1 MRILILGGPFLNA
14 GFQALGCDTL
24 NVGDKPDCDVYCTH
38 PTSALKIWE
47 RVREGGYTPDFALYC
62 DSGNMPQFFDLEKL
76 PCPSVFYSIDSYCNP
91 WHIPFGHAFDMV
103 FVAQKD
109 YMALFIQSGIP
120 AAWLPLFFC
129 SARPHYQKQAR
140 DIPAVFVGT
149 VGARNNPDRK
159 PFLESFREKH
169 PLFATRG
176 DYVPFFNRS
185 HIALNQTAAGE
196 LNFRCFEAM
205 ACGAALLMEECA
217 NGLEELFTPGEHILP
232 TYTRGDARQAAAT
245 AKAALADPGA
255 LARIAKQGRE
265 LVERKH
271 SDVHRAADI
280 LHIMKKLL
288 HEAPHLRRL
297 LPENLSYRSK
307 LLASAY
313 VFLWAELVQ
322 PRHAPHKDFFL
333 RLARSL
339 HQAA

>member
-1 MRILILGGPFLNA
+1 MRILILGASFLNTA
-14 GFQALGCDTL
+14 FHALGCDTL
-24 NVGDKPDCDVYCTH
+24 NVGDHSTCDVQRSH
-38 PTSALKIWE
+38 PMSALKIWE
-47 RVREGGYTPDFALYC
+47 KAREQGYTPDVVLYC

-91 WHIPFGHAFDMV
+91 WHIPFGYAFDRV
-103 FVAQKD
+103 LVAQKD
-109 YMALFIQSGIP
+109 YVALFLQSGIP

-129 SARPHYQKQAR
+129 SARPHYQKQGK
-140 DIPAVFVGT
+140 DIPIIFVGN

-169 PLFATRG
+169 PLFVTRG

-196 LNFRCFEAM
+196 INFRCFEAM
-205 ACGAALLMEECA
+205 ACGAALLMEECS
-217 NGLEELFTPGEHILP
+217 NGLCDLFIPGEHILP
-232 TYTRGDARQAAAT
+232 TYARGDALQAVAT

-280 LHIMKKLL
+280 LHVMKKLL
-288 HEAPHLRRL
+288 HETPHLRRL
-297 LPENLSYRSK
+297 LPENLAYRSK

-313 VFLWAELVQ
+313 LFLWAELVQ
-322 PRHAPHKDFFL
+322 PHHAPHKDFFL
-333 RLARSL
+333 RLARTL
-339 HQAA
+339 QQAA